1 MKSLGLARVSGR
13 DRCNRWSRRLG
24 PGSDEVRNE
33 GYALSLPRLLRA
45 AEEYINSKD
54 SRTTRR

>member
-45 AEEYINSKD
+45 AERFID
-54 SRTTRR
+54 GTTRR